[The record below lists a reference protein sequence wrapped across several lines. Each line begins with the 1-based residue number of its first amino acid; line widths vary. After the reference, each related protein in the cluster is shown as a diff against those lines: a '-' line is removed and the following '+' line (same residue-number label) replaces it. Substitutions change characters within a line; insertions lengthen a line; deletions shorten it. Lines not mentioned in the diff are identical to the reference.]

1 MRSVRW
7 IPSLWRDPPQTWV
20 ARSRRNS
27 AGPISMAEAAA
38 KKLINEPDNVVD
50 EAIDGLVLTTPGV
63 RRLEGYTVLVREN
76 LDKSKVAVV
85 SGGGSG
91 HEPSHGGWVGEGM
104 LSAAVPGAVFA
115 SPSTA

>member
-1 MRSVRW
+1 
-7 IPSLWRDPPQTWV
+7 
-20 ARSRRNS
+20 
-27 AGPISMAEAAA
+27 MAEAAA

-91 HEPSHGGWVGEGM
+91 HERIQTSFEKVTFRLALSTYRLCFVFPSLNTCFESRKPAKPAGW
-104 LSAAVPGAVFA
+104 
-115 SPSTA
+115 

>member
-1 MRSVRW
+1 
-7 IPSLWRDPPQTWV
+7 
-20 ARSRRNS
+20 
-27 AGPISMAEAAA
+27 MAEAAA

-104 LSAAVPGAVFA
+104 LSAAVM
-115 SPSTA
+115 S